1 MLQASWYPYW
11 FPYCKRL
18 WSLNHELSMTNLDGL
33 HGSTLEAH
41 VYSRLLPPTIREF
54 KIPQRRR
61 PRKRLLQSEFAFF
74 IPLWRLFQ
82 LAYFVKC
89 KRTLLEPNSKQPY
102 PSSDRGRNFRR
113 RLFMSSVK
121 RDIRHF
127 HVIVM

>member
-1 MLQASWYPYW
+1 MLQATWYPYW

-18 WSLNHELSMTNLDGL
+18 WSLNHELSRTNLDGL
-33 HGSTLEAH
+33 YGSTLEAH
-41 VYSRLLPPTIREF
+41 VYSLLLPPAIREF

-82 LAYFVKC
+82 LAYFVKSN
-89 KRTLLEPNSKQPY
+89 RTLLEPNSKQPY
-102 PSSDRGRNFRR
+102 PSSDRERKFLRC
-113 RLFMSSVK
+113 LFTSPVK